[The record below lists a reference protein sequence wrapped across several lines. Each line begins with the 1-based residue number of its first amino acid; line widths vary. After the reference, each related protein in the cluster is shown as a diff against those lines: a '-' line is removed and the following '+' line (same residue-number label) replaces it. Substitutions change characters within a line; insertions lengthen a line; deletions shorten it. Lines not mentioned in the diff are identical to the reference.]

1 MLFLCMSRI
10 FSGLFSLFGFLE
22 IIRRESVRKAYI
34 KETMIKEMFVN
45 ENFWSNLRENSL
57 FLLELVIVIAAV
69 LFLAYLAE
77 RIIKKVN
84 KDTEK
89 ILTTRKIAV
98 IGMFSAVAGIL
109 MVLEVP
115 LPGIPSTHKFE
126 LGDLAGLLCG
136 FAYGPVAGVLVAMLK
151 VVIKLLFRPS
161 STAFVGE
168 MANFLIGSSLIL
180 PATIIYWTKKSK
192 KGAVRACIVGGISMT
207 VFGSLLNWLYIFPTF
222 LKMFCG
228 GNMEALVGMGSA
240 VNPLIKDIPTFVLF
254 TAVPINLLKSVV
266 VGVLT
271 MLLYKP
277 LRPVFKAGMKSDVKK
292 AEALKEE
299 KSEEIEAKNE

>member
-1 MLFLCMSRI
+1 M
-10 FSGLFSLFGFLE
+10 
-22 IIRRESVRKAYI
+22 
-34 KETMIKEMFVN
+34 
-45 ENFWSNLRENSL
+45 ENSL
-57 FLLELVIVIAAV
+57 FLLELVAVIAAV
-69 LFLAYLAE
+69 LLIAYVIE
-77 RIIKKVN
+77 RIIKKAN

-109 MVLEVP
+109 MVLEFP
-115 LPGIPSTHKFE
+115 LPGIPTTHKFE

-151 VVIKLLFRPS
+151 VIIKLLFRPS

-180 PATIIYWTKKSK
+180 PATTIYWCKKSK
-192 KGAVRACIVGGISMT
+192 KGAVIACIIGGISMT
-207 VFGSLLNWLYIFPTF
+207 VFGSLLNWFYIFPTF

-228 GNMEALVGMGSA
+228 GDMEALVGMGSA
-240 VNPLIKDIPTFVLF
+240 INPLIKDIPTFVLF
-254 TAVPINLLKSVV
+254 TAVPINLLKSVA

-277 LRPVFKAGMKSDVKK
+277 LKPVFKAGAEKSKHNKK
-292 AEALKEE
+292 AA
-299 KSEEIEAKNE
+299 SETQTEDAKAEQI

>member
-1 MLFLCMSRI
+1 
-10 FSGLFSLFGFLE
+10 
-22 IIRRESVRKAYI
+22 
-34 KETMIKEMFVN
+34 MIKEMFVN
-45 ENFWSNLRENSL
+45 ENFWSNLKDNSF

-126 LGDLAGLLCG
+126 LGDMAGLLCG

-180 PATIIYWTKKSK
+180 PATIIYWIKKSK
-192 KGAVRACIVGGISMT
+192 KGAVLACIIGGISMT
-207 VFGSLLNWLYIFPTF
+207 VFGSMLNWLYIFPTF

-228 GNMEALVGMGSA
+228 GDMEALVGMGSA

-254 TAVPINLLKSVV
+254 TAVPINLLKSIA

-277 LRPVFKAGMKSDVKK
+277 LRPVFKAGMKGNGKK
-292 AEALKEE
+292 AEAVKEE
-299 KSEEIEAKNE
+299 KTEEIEQKEE